1 MCGILALIKTLKT
14 NNSTKIDSI
23 LKSGEPLS
31 NRGPDNREVCQNDDG
46 VFVFYRL
53 SIMDVS
59 DNGKQPFRID
69 NCTLVCNGE
78 IYNFKELIKKY
89 DLQCSSGSD
98 CEVIIRLYLK
108 LNDFYETVSLLDGVF
123 AIVLLD
129 KNKNKLFV
137 ARDRVGVR
145 PLFFGISKEKEVVI
159 SSLVKSM
166 LPLCSRNTQTGYVDN
181 IHPIVPNT
189 TMTYD
194 LSSSEHNIEINI
206 IPKPVL
212 SPQHLDFNLENS
224 IKQVRDILYNS
235 VKKRVNTDRPIAC
248 LLSGGLDS
256 SIIAALLCKVLGSE
270 NVRTY
275 SIGMK
280 GSTDLFYA
288 QKVADFLKTQHSV
301 VHFTEQEGLDSI
313 PYVVETIESY
323 DITTV
328 RASVPMWLISKYISD
343 NTDDK
348 VIFSGE
354 GADELFCGYLYFH
367 NAPNNQELEYESK
380 RLVNELYTYD
390 VLRSDRTVSDCGL
403 EFREPFLDKELL
415 EFALNLP
422 GEIKKPINGYEKYIL
437 RRAFEDILP
446 KEVIWRRK
454 EGFSDGNSSL
464 DRAWKDIIGEHV
476 DKIIDAYDSEQFMS
490 KEQYYYVQLFNS
502 YFPGYNLIL
511 PPWMP
516 KWSGDLKDP
525 SGRLIQ
531 AFDEKMD
538 I

>member
-1 MCGILALIKTLKT
+1 MCGILALIKTSKT
-14 NNSTKIDSI
+14 HNSTKIDSI
-23 LKSGEPLS
+23 LESGKPLS
-31 NRGPDNREVCQNDDG
+31 NRGPDNLEVSKNNGD

-59 DNGKQPFRID
+59 DKGKQPFIID

-89 DLQCSSGSD
+89 DLDCSSDSD
-98 CEVIIRLYLK
+98 CEVIIKLYLK

-129 KNKNKLFV
+129 RNKNKLFV

-145 PLFFGISKEKEVVI
+145 PLFFGITKEEEVI
-159 SSLVKSM
+159 TSSLVKSM
-166 LPLCSRNTQTGYVDN
+166 LPLCRRNPQTGCVDS
-181 IHPIVPNT
+181 IQPVFPNT
-189 TMTYD
+189 IMTYD
-194 LSSSEHNIEINI
+194 LSSREHNIKINQ
-206 IPKPVL
+206 IPNFEL
-212 SPQHLDFNLENS
+212 NPQQLNCNLENS
-224 IKQVRDILYNS
+224 INQVRDILYNS
-235 VKKRVNTDRPIAC
+235 VKKRVNADRPIAC

-256 SIIAALLCKVLGSE
+256 SIIAALLCKVLGPE

-288 QKVADFLKTQHSV
+288 QKVANFLKTQHTV
-301 VHFTEQEGLDSI
+301 VHFTEEVGLSTI
-313 PYVVETIESY
+313 PYVVKAIESY
-323 DITTV
+323 DITTI

-343 NTDDK
+343 NTEDK

-367 NAPNNQELEYESK
+367 NAPNDRDLEHESK

-403 EFREPFLDKELL
+403 EFREPFLDKELV
-415 EFALNLP
+415 EFALNLS
-422 GEIKKPINGYEKYIL
+422 GEVKKPINGYEKYIL
-437 RRAFEDILP
+437 RKAFEDILP
-446 KEVIWRRK
+446 QEVIWRRK

-476 DKIIDAYDSEQFMS
+476 DKIIDTYDSEQFMS

-502 YFPGYNLIL
+502 YFPGYNLML

-525 SGRLIQ
+525 SGRLIK